1 MSFCTNNNV
10 TRHVNVTPRLLWFT
24 IQTVLK
30 AQIIDQSEQSEQRV
44 TDGAFISNIEC
55 EDQEW

>member
-1 MSFCTNNNV
+1 MSL
-10 TRHVNVTPRLLWFT
+10 HVCSGSQYKR
-24 IQTVLK
+24 LK

-55 EDQEW
+55 EDYRNQEW